1 MRVALPVLVVA
12 LVVAACGPAREPSV
26 GAGPTIVR
34 VPPQEVKTEIVG
46 ATPEQKEILLD
57 ALSGVGDRRIETITV
72 QKAEPG
78 WGEAD
83 GGIGVVFEPRVEAAD
98 DMRFD
103 WEADLVGEALD
114 ERSREL
120 GLPHVAYVSIPG
132 EDSALG
138 HPGDGSRRTRETV
151 NAFIERLDKAAART
165 GVKVA
170 EVEVLKPLGYAVA
183 ITVEVHDPAIFFVRR
198 APGFFEQLGER
209 RPADFDLRFVDSKGE
224 WVSENWHAGNGSSWG
239 IRPDL
244 EGCSPYGG
252 SRPSTY
258 EPPPCPVESE
268 ASDEPEVETVSPS
281 KLTTTI
287 VGATSKQREMIEQTL
302 AGLGPTPPRPG
313 ARQPYNSDSVP
324 LRQDQALASTT

>member
-1 MRVALPVLVVA
+1 MRVVLPAVA
-12 LVVAACGPAREPSV
+12 LALLVAACGPARETS
-26 GAGPTIVR
+26 ASADPTIVSI
-34 VPPQEVKTEIVG
+34 PPQEVKTEIVG
-46 ATPEQKEILLD
+46 ATPEQKELLLD
-57 ALSGVGDRRIETITV
+57 ALSGVGDRRIEAITV
-72 QKAEPG
+72 EEAEPG

-83 GGIGVVFEPRVEAAD
+83 GGIGVSFEPRAEAAD
-98 DMRFD
+98 DMRFS
-103 WEADLVGEALD
+103 WEAFLLGDALA

-120 GLPHVAYVSIPG
+120 SLPHVAYVSIPG
-132 EDSALG
+132 ETSVVG
-138 HPGDGSRRTRETV
+138 QTGPPSRRTKESV
-151 NAFIERLDKAAART
+151 NSFIERLDKASARA
-165 GVKVA
+165 GVKVS
-170 EVEVLKPLGYAVA
+170 EVEVLRPLGFAAAV
-183 ITVEVHDPAIFFVRR
+183 TVEVPDPANFLDRR
-198 APGFFEQLGER
+198 APDFFDQLGEG
-209 RPADFDLRFVDSKGE
+209 PADFDLRFVDSKGE

-313 ARQPYNSDSVP
+313 ARQPYTSDSVP